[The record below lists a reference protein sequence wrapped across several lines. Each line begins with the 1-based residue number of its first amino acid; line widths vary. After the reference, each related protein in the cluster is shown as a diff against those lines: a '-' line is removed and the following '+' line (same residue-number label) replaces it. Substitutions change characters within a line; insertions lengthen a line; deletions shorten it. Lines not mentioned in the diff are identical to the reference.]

1 MMNMRIPARLVLVAM
16 LALPATGAFASERHD
31 ATTAAQEQAI
41 RDTLTAQGYDVR
53 KIKREDGLFEA
64 YAIKDGERLEIYLDS
79 AMNIVRTKRDD

>member
-1 MMNMRIPARLVLVAM
+1 MNMRLPARLLLVAM
-16 LALPATGAFASERHD
+16 LALPATGAIASERHD
-31 ATTAAQEQAI
+31 ATTAAQEQTI

-53 KIKREDGLFEA
+53 KIKREDGLFEV